1 MNETFEQAQLTQILY
16 EISMSIGTSVELR
29 AILKPSLST
38 ILKKLNCVSGA
49 VYQKEQQGQGA
60 YQFEAAYTIPRHP
73 QRNKTYQEALAL
85 LPKSFTETE
94 ANTFLATLPIVG
106 QSADGDFYHIL
117 DLPAFGLLILIKNQE
132 ALAEPIIKSLTPLLT
147 KLAAAAMGSLNTA
160 RLLQSEQTIQE
171 GLEKQREL
179 HDISLELSVISE
191 LDELYQ
197 QIVIQARDRLGF
209 DRVSLYLL
217 DLDNQTMTSA
227 YGVSAEG
234 VIRSKDEDTLSFE
247 DRPGIRDL
255 VHNKKRLLVDEDSDL
270 FEQQQVVGHGW
281 QITALLW
288 GKEAPVG
295 VLFADNL
302 LNQEPLK
309 PYQPELLAA
318 YAANVANT
326 IEWKRADL
334 QMRQAQERTETILQ
348 SVTVPMLISRIS
360 DGMISYANKHL
371 ADIVRTTV
379 DEMIGNQTPN
389 FYVRGED
396 RVAIISKI
404 QTEGSCQ
411 NYELELQRIDGEHF
425 WALLTARL
433 IQFEG
438 ESAIITSLIDIT
450 ERREAQNALARQAAD
465 LQAVAALSTQ
475 VAAIQDPQT
484 LMEMVVQETQRQFD
498 LYHCHIFLLD
508 EAGRQL
514 RIQACGW
521 HPAAQEYGT
530 HGASVI
536 PINNEKS
543 LVARAARTR
552 QAVVVND
559 VHNDPHWLPNE
570 LLPDTRSEMAVP
582 MITGGRVLGVLDVQ
596 SAELNH
602 FTEDDVQ
609 IQSTLAAQMAVA
621 LENARSLAKSQQAI
635 EEMNLLTR
643 RLTREGW
650 SEYATLRAD
659 RDAGYRYDLGQLSPI
674 KIEEESEAVALA
686 AETAVPSTNGH
697 LSHSLMVHGETI
709 GHLTVF
715 NETEAEQLDDDA
727 ALIMAAVA
735 EQLSVRVENIRLS
748 DQTQQALAQT
758 QDQAQRLS
766 LLNEI
771 SAEMSNAET
780 LNEVFNIIFD
790 RIPDLMKADRV
801 SLAMLRP
808 DGENIEIIDYRGEM
822 NIPVGTT
829 IRLADTLMN
838 EALQQNRIIVNHEAR
853 PDSDINSSMIA
864 PILSAGRGIG
874 VLNIGSK
881 RVNSMTEQD
890 ETLLQQ
896 LATMLSS
903 IIENK
908 QLLAAAQTRADR
920 ERLVRTITDKIRRG
934 TDREAILT
942 IARQEISEMLGANQ
956 SVAQLG
962 AKTQLLERLQQVDKS
977 GMIPESGTSS

>member
-1 MNETFEQAQLTQILY
+1 MC
-16 EISMSIGTSVELR
+16 G
-29 AILKPSLST
+29 
-38 ILKKLNCVSGA
+38 
-49 VYQKEQQGQGA
+49 
-60 YQFEAAYTIPRHP
+60 
-73 QRNKTYQEALAL
+73 
-85 LPKSFTETE
+85 
-94 ANTFLATLPIVG
+94 
-106 QSADGDFYHIL
+106 
-117 DLPAFGLLILIKNQE
+117 
-132 ALAEPIIKSLTPLLT
+132 
-147 KLAAAAMGSLNTA
+147 
-160 RLLQSEQTIQE
+160 
-171 GLEKQREL
+171 
-179 HDISLELSVISE
+179 
-191 LDELYQ
+191 
-197 QIVIQARDRLGF
+197 
-209 DRVSLYLL
+209 
-217 DLDNQTMTSA
+217 
-227 YGVSAEG
+227 
-234 VIRSKDEDTLSFE
+234 
-247 DRPGIRDL
+247 
-255 VHNKKRLLVDEDSDL
+255 
-270 FEQQQVVGHGW
+270 
-281 QITALLW
+281 
-288 GKEAPVG
+288 
-295 VLFADNL
+295 
-302 LNQEPLK
+302 
-309 PYQPELLAA
+309 
-318 YAANVANT
+318 
-326 IEWKRADL
+326 
-334 QMRQAQERTETILQ
+334 
-348 SVTVPMLISRIS
+348 
-360 DGMISYANKHL
+360 
-371 ADIVRTTV
+371 
-379 DEMIGNQTPN
+379 
-389 FYVRGED
+389 GED

-920 ERLVRTITDKIRRG
+920 ERLVRTITDKIP
-934 TDREAILT
+934 
-942 IARQEISEMLGANQ
+942 ARHRPGSHFDHCPPGNQRNAGRQ
-956 SVAQLG
+956 SVGGPTGRQNPTA
-962 AKTQLLERLQQVDKS
+962 
-977 GMIPESGTSS
+977 